1 MSSEEFKILT
11 PREHVR
17 TRMSI
22 YLGSPEKFT
31 TERFVGGKW
40 RQVNYVPA
48 LVKSMSEIVDNS
60 VDEAIRTD
68 FKFATK
74 IDVSIKNNTVIIEDN
89 GRGIPQDIIVDVD
102 GTKIPRPV
110 AAWVRTNSG
119 TNFDDTAR
127 STQGMNGVGSAC
139 TNFISSSFVGQTWRD
154 GKRLEVVCSNGAE
167 NVEIKESKSRGHG
180 TRVTFTPDFSIFEAD
195 NLDEGDNLN
204 LIEDRLI
211 NLQVSFPNID
221 FTFNGQKIPGKK
233 FKDYAN
239 QFSEDNVHD
248 VSDAVSYVI
257 FPSDDGFRH
266 NSFINGLNTHE
277 GGTHVDYIMINLVN
291 ELSAMIKRKY
301 KVEVANSVI
310 RGGLSLVVFVRG
322 FINPRFSS
330 QTKERFTS
338 TMGQF
343 KTFFE
348 AAGMKDIKLIAKQ
361 IMNNPVII
369 DPIVAAQLAKKL
381 ADESRQEALAKKKIK
396 KIKVAKHISATSQ
409 DATLFMVEGNSALGF
424 SLAVRDPKK
433 AGFYPMRGVV
443 KNIWGMKPV
452 EVLKNKELAEIIA
465 ILGLDISDPD
475 SVDNMTYKNV
485 ASLTDADVD
494 GAKISTLLTAFF
506 YKFWPRLFTEGR
518 FGLTQSPVMISIDKK
533 GNETWTYDPS
543 QIEEVKKKLPNHEHV
558 YIKGLGSLT
567 KSQYSKVINDP
578 HIKTVKIDNP
588 DLFEMMFGLDS
599 APRKEFMM
607 R

>member
-1 MSSEEFKILT
+1 MSSEEFKMLT
-11 PREHVR
+11 PRDHVR
-17 TRMSI
+17 LRMSV
-22 YLGSPEKFT
+22 YMGSPEKFT
-31 TERFVGGKW
+31 TERFVSGKW
-40 RQVNYVPA
+40 KKVTYVPA
-48 LVKSMSEIVDNS
+48 LIKSVSEIIDNS
-60 VDEAIRTD
+60 VDEAIRTK

-74 IDVSIKNNTVIIEDN
+74 IDVVIKGSTISVEDN
-89 GRGIPQDIIVDVD
+89 GRGIPQDEITDVD
-102 GTKIPRPV
+102 GSIIIRPV

-119 TNFDDTAR
+119 SNFDDTAR
-127 STQGMNGVGSAC
+127 DGMGMNGVGSAC
-139 TNFISSSFVGQTWRD
+139 ANFISTSFVGETWRD
-154 GKRLEVVCSNGAE
+154 GTKVSVICSDGAA
-167 NVEIKESKSRGHG
+167 NVEVKTTKGRGHG
-180 TRVTFTPDFSIFEAD
+180 TKVTFEPDFSLFEAEK
-195 NLDEGDNLN
+195 LDEDDNIA
-204 LIEDRLI
+204 LIEDRLMA
-211 NLQVSFPNID
+211 LQVSFPQID
-221 FTFNGQKIPGKK
+221 FTLNGQKIPGKK
-233 FKDYAN
+233 FKEYAA
-239 QFSEDNVHD
+239 QYSEHSIID
-248 VSDAVSYVI
+248 VSDRVSYVL
-257 FPSDDGFRH
+257 FPSEDGFRH

-277 GGTHVDYIMINLVN
+277 GGTHVDYVMINLVN
-291 ELSAMIKRKY
+291 ELSTMIKRKY

-310 RGGLSLVVFVRG
+310 RGGLSMIIFVRG
-322 FINPRFSS
+322 YVNPRFSS
-330 QTKERFTS
+330 QTKEKFTS
-338 TMGQF
+338 PFGQF

-348 AAGMKDIKLIAKQ
+348 ESEMKDIKLIAKQ
-361 IMNNPVII
+361 VMNNPVII

-381 ADESRQEALAKKKIK
+381 ADESRQEAIAKKKIK
-396 KIKVAKHISATSQ
+396 KIKVAKHVAATSP
-409 DATLFMVEGNSALGF
+409 DATLYMVEGNSALGF

-475 SVDNMTYKNV
+475 SVDNMTYKQI

-533 GNETWTYDPS
+533 GNETWTYDPT
-543 QIEEVKKKLPNHEHV
+543 QIESVKKKLTNCEHV

-567 KSQYSKVINDP
+567 EDQYSKVINQP
-578 HIKTVKIDNP
+578 VIKTVKID
-588 DLFEMMFGLDS
+588 DESLFEMMFGLDS